1 MEELLLRL
9 DKLLAHTGFG
19 TRKEVKELIRKGN
32 VTVDDKII
40 RSSNATIDPN
50 KQIVTVFGE
59 EIFYQKFVYIML
71 HKPAGFIT
79 ATEDVYHDTV
89 LSLIP
94 EAFAHFDLSPV
105 GRLDKD
111 TEGLLILTNDGK
123 ANHVLT
129 SPKRNI
135 PKTYFAKINGTPTE
149 EHIDAFKQGVTLDDG
164 YETKE
169 ATLEILSADTM
180 SEIKLTITEGKF
192 HQVKRMFRAIGMEVL
207 YLKRLTMGDITLDP
221 DLPIGKTRELTME
234 ELQYIERV
242 KK

>member
-129 SPKRNI
+129 SPKKNI

-149 EHIDAFKQGVTLDDG
+149 EHIDVFKQGVTLDDG